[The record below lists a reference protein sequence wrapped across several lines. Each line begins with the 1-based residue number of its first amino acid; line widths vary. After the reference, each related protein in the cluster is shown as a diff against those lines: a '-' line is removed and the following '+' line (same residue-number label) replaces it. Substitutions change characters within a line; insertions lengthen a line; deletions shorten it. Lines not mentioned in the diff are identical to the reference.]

1 MTALA
6 QTRPDAWA
14 GVLGT
19 YRGDLVRT
27 ARTRLGAGGADA
39 EDVVHDVVVRVL
51 RGGKD
56 VDEMATPGAYLR
68 RAVGNE
74 CVSRWRRTAREVVV
88 AELPDQ
94 PRPAP
99 TRPCW
104 TGSRSARR
112 CGALT
117 PRQRR
122 VIALTVLDDRPDD
135 EVADLL
141 GISEVTVRT
150 TRSRALARLRER
162 LTAMEAEDQGPSTRS
177 GVTRITTRTVPSG
190 SVAVRVAGVLGRQLV
205 DQLPA
210 ALLGHASPR
219 RGSPRRRTARPG
231 RRTSPRRA
239 GPSAPTRA

>member
-1 MTALA
+1 MTATLQA
-6 QTRPDAWA
+6 GPDDWA

-27 ARTRLGAGGADA
+27 ARSRLGAGGADA

-56 VDEMATPGAYLR
+56 VDQMATPGAYLR

-74 CVSRWRRTAREVVV
+74 CVSRWRRTSRETVV
-88 AELPDQ
+88 AELPDL

-99 TRPCW
+99 EDAVLDRLALADAV
-104 TGSRSARR
+104 R
-112 CGALT
+112 ALT

-135 EVADLL
+135 EVAALL
-141 GISEVTVRT
+141 GVSEVTVRT

-162 LTAMEAEDQGPSTRS
+162 LTAMETDDQRPTTRS

-190 SVAVRVAGVLGRQLV
+190 SSGYGTPVYQPPSSESV
-205 DQLPA
+205 
-210 ALLGHASPR
+210 ASPR
-219 RGSPRRRTARPG
+219 I
-231 RRTSPRRA
+231 
-239 GPSAPTRA
+239 SA

>member
-1 MTALA
+1 MTAML
-6 QTRPDAWA
+6 QTGPDTWA

-27 ARTRLGAGGADA
+27 ARSRLGAGGADA

-51 RGGKD
+51 RHGKD
-56 VDEMATPGAYLR
+56 VGEMATPGAYLR

-99 TRPCW
+99 EEAVLDRLAL
-104 TGSRSARR
+104 SDAMR
-112 CGALT
+112 ALT
-117 PRQRR
+117 ARQRR

-162 LTAMEAEDQGPSTRS
+162 LTAMESDDQRPTTGS
-177 GVTRITTRTVPSG
+177 GVTRITTRIASSG
-190 SVAVRVAGVLGRQLV
+190 SPGYC
-205 DQLPA
+205 
-210 ALLGHASPR
+210 SPR
-219 RGSPRRRTARPG
+219 I
-231 RRTSPRRA
+231 
-239 GPSAPTRA
+239 SA

>member
-1 MTALA
+1 MTAMA
-6 QTRPDAWA
+6 QAGPDSWGA
-14 GVLGT
+14 VLGT

-27 ARTRLGAGGADA
+27 ARSRLGAGGADA

-88 AELPDQ
+88 AELPDL

-99 TRPCW
+99 EDAVLDRLALGDAMRT
-104 TGSRSARR
+104 
-112 CGALT
+112 LT

-122 VIALTVLDDRPDD
+122 VIALTVLDDRPDG
-135 EVADLL
+135 EVAGQL
-141 GISEVTVRT
+141 GVSEVTVRT

-162 LTAMEAEDQGPSTRS
+162 LTAMETDDQRPSTRS
-177 GVTRITTRTVPSG
+177 EVTRITTRTAPSG
-190 SVAVRVAGVLGRQLV
+190 SSRYGSPVYLTDGSSTRSRPPGS
-205 DQLPA
+205 DPA
-210 ALLGHASPR
+210 ASPR
-219 RGSPRRRTARPG
+219 I
-231 RRTSPRRA
+231 
-239 GPSAPTRA
+239 SA

>member
-1 MTALA
+1 MTAMLE
-6 QTRPDAWA
+6 TRPDGWA
-14 GVLGT
+14 GVL
-19 YRGDLVRT
+19 
-27 ARTRLGAGGADA
+27 GADA

-74 CVSRWRRTAREVVV
+74 CVSRWRRTSREVLL

-99 TRPCW
+99 DESVLDRLALADAM
-104 TGSRSARR
+104 R
-112 CGALT
+112 ALT
-117 PRQRR
+117 ARQRR

-162 LTAMEAEDQGPSTRS
+162 LTAMETEDQRPSTRP

-190 SVAVRVAGVLGRQLV
+190 SAEYASPVYFTDSSSISSRPPSSDTV
-205 DQLPA
+205 
-210 ALLGHASPR
+210 ASPR
-219 RGSPRRRTARPG
+219 I
-231 RRTSPRRA
+231 
-239 GPSAPTRA
+239 SA

>member
-1 MTALA
+1 MTPML

-27 ARTRLGAGGADA
+27 ARSRLGAGGADA

-56 VDEMATPGAYLR
+56 VDQMATPAAYLR

-99 TRPCW
+99 EEAVLDRLTL
-104 TGSRSARR
+104 AEAVL
-112 CGALT
+112 ALT

-162 LTAMEAEDQGPSTRS
+162 LTAMEAEDQPSTRS
-177 GVTRITTRTVPSG
+177 GVTRIVTRTVPS
-190 SVAVRVAGVLGRQLV
+190 AV
-205 DQLPA
+205 
-210 ALLGHASPR
+210 GHVSPVYLADSSSISSRPPSTDTVASPR
-219 RGSPRRRTARPG
+219 I
-231 RRTSPRRA
+231 
-239 GPSAPTRA
+239 SA